1 MRRFS
6 QRRGDREDRNAGC
19 RSVGCI
25 DDRSGASGTWEAH
38 CRYAAAVRR
47 ARAVTACT
55 RRSDVAPGAREG
67 GHSAARGSC
76 QCNRTGPWISAARL
90 RSAWSTCRRYRVPRH
105 GQARVARSGRPERG
119 AGLVGLKM
127 YYALAASQL
136 EALRYHVELILFA
149 GGYAGLQLVE
159 SDRAVLCAL
168 LPAARLR
175 AAGGQWSG
183 LLDALTDEC
192 PHLRERLAGAR
203 GLLDRPLTIA
213 GLPYGYVH
221 APVRRDPPG
230 LFRLG
235 DQAAVIASLTG
246 DGVALALG
254 SGSLA
259 ARTWIAGR
267 AQRGLPP
274 TPGRRPLTA
283 DAPCIRYPSSVPCA
297 ETAALGC
304 RRVPAV
310 ARRDASRSRRD
321 TPDVRRMTATQTS
334 MGHEAVLWA
343 VGGLVGS
350 EYCHSPSS
358 GYENTSRSWRS
369 GRRTA
374 GSSASRTGNST
385 CR

>member
-1 MRRFS
+1 LSDPVIIGGGPAGAAAAIAIAATGRSVTLIERNAGPADKVCGDFLSAEAIAKIETLGVGLSAASTIEAVRLVHGKRIAATRLPFAARGLSRRALDEAMLL
-6 QRRGDREDRNAGC
+6 QARAKGATVLRGDRVSAIEQDHGSLRLDCGSLGRLVADTVFLATGKHEL
-19 RSVGCI
+19 RG
-25 DDRSGASGTWEAH
+25 
-38 CRYAAAVRR
+38 VR
-47 ARAVTACT
+47 
-55 RRSDVAPGAREG
+55 
-67 GHSAARGSC
+67 
-76 QCNRTGPWISAARL
+76 
-90 RSAWSTCRRYRVPRH
+90 
-105 GQARVARSGRPERG
+105 RPERG

-221 APVRRDPPG
+221 APDRRDPPG

-267 AQRGLPP
+267 GSAGYRRHLAAGLSRQMRLASAIHRLCLAPRLQP
-274 TPGRRPLTA
+274 WVAAACQLWPGAMR
-283 DAPCIRYPSSVPCA
+283 V
-297 ETAALGC
+297 AA
-304 RRVPAV
+304 A
-310 ARRDASRSRRD
+310 
-321 TPDVRRMTATQTS
+321 ATRQTFD
-334 MGHEAVLWA
+334 E
-343 VGGLVGS
+343 
-350 EYCHSPSS
+350 
-358 GYENTSRSWRS
+358 
-369 GRRTA
+369 
-374 GSSASRTGNST
+374 
-385 CR
+385 